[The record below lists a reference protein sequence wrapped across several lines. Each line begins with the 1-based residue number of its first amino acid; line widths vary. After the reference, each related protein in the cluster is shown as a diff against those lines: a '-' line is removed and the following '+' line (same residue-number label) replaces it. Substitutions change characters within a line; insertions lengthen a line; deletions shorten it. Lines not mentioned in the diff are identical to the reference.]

1 MQGIVKQY
9 PRVKALDEAD
19 FELKQGEIHSIL
31 GENGAGKSTLMKVL
45 YGMVKPD
52 SGKVW
57 VSGKEAKLDNPLKAI
72 ALGIGMVHQH
82 FMLAEA
88 LTVLDNIIAGAE
100 PGRRGVI
107 NYNQAREEVRQLID
121 QSNLALDENAKVED
135 LSVGEKQRVE
145 ILKVLYR
152 GADILILDE
161 PTAVLTPLETEGLF
175 DVLRRLKSEGKS
187 IIIITHKLYEAID
200 ISDNITVMRDGK
212 VTGQADPKAATP
224 LQLATLMV
232 GREIRIGQR
241 QDAKAMGETRFE
253 VRNLNLEEKGRSILS
268 NINLKVHA
276 GEILGIAGVEG
287 NGQSELVS
295 VLTGLTTP
303 TTMEATLDGKPLK
316 GDTREFLT
324 AGIGHI
330 PEDRQLFGTVE
341 SMSIGENIM
350 LGYHQQDRFK
360 TRKLYDKTKI
370 LNYAQEA
377 IDQYGIKAPNALTL
391 VGELSGGNQQK
402 MIAARVLRQ
411 LPKVLICAH
420 PTRGVDVGAIEYIH
434 DRIREYRDAG
444 NAVVLVSADLH
455 EVMSLSDTIAVLHKG
470 QIVNTADA
478 KAHTDIELGLLM
490 TGGEVEKRDNSA
502 NEASTNETSASES
515 STNDIATNAAS
526 PQPCFNASEGGIEQA

>member
-19 FELKQGEIHSIL
+19 FELQQGAIHSIL

-45 YGMVKPD
+45 YGMVRPD

-57 VSGKEAKLDNPLKAI
+57 VNGDEVRLDNPLKAI

-107 NYNQAREEVRQLID
+107 NYARAREDVRRLID
-121 QSNLALDENAKVED
+121 QSNLALDENAKVEK

-161 PTAVLTPLETEGLF
+161 PTAVLTPLEAEGLF
-175 DVLRRLKSEGKS
+175 AVLKRLKSEGKS
-187 IIIITHKLYEAID
+187 IIIITHKLYEAIH
-200 ISDNITVMRDGK
+200 ISDSITVMRDGK
-212 VTGQADPKAATP
+212 VTGQADPATATP

-241 QDAKAMGETRFE
+241 LEAKEFGKTRFE
-253 VRNLNLEEKGRSILS
+253 VRGLNLEERGRSLLE
-268 NINLKVHA
+268 NINLKVRA

-303 TTMEATLDGKPLK
+303 TKMEAFLDGVPLK
-316 GDTREFLT
+316 GDARDFLS
-324 AGIGHI
+324 AGVGHI
-330 PEDRQLFGTVE
+330 PEDRQQFGVVE

-350 LGYHQQDRFK
+350 LGYHQQDRYK
-360 TRKLYDKTKI
+360 TRKLYDKNKI
-370 LNYAQEA
+370 LDYAQDA
-377 IDQYGIKAPNALTL
+377 IEQYGIKAPNALTL

-411 LPKVLICAH
+411 SPKVLVCAH

-444 NAVVLVSADLH
+444 NAVVLISADLH
-455 EVMSLSDTIAVLHKG
+455 EVMSLSDTIAVLYKG
-470 QIVNTADA
+470 KIVNTADA

-490 TGGEVEKRDNSA
+490 TGG
-502 NEASTNETSASES
+502 
-515 STNDIATNAAS
+515 NDS
-526 PQPCFNASEGGIEQA
+526 

>member
-1 MQGIVKQY
+1 MHGIVKQY
-9 PRVKALDEAD
+9 PRVRALDEAD
-19 FELKQGEIHSIL
+19 FQLQEGTIHSIL

-52 SGKVW
+52 SGKMW
-57 VSGKEAKLDNPLKAI
+57 VKGKEVRLDNPLKAI

-82 FMLAEA
+82 FMLADA

-107 NYNQAREEVRQLID
+107 NYAKARAEVRQLIE
-121 QSNLALDENAKVED
+121 QSNLALDENAKVEN

-175 DVLRRLKSEGKS
+175 AVLRRLKSEGRS
-187 IIIITHKLYEAID
+187 IIIITHKLYEAIH
-200 ISDNITVMRDGK
+200 ISDEITVMRDGK
-212 VTGQADPKAATP
+212 VTGAPDPKTATP

-232 GREIRIGQR
+232 GREIRIGER
-241 QDAKAMGETRFE
+241 IDAETFGTTRFE
-253 VRNLNLEEKGRSILS
+253 VKGMELKDKERTILN
-268 NINLKVHA
+268 NINLKVRA

-295 VLTGLTTP
+295 ALTGLLP
-303 TTMEATLDGKPLK
+303 VKMEAFIDGIPLK
-316 GDTREFLT
+316 GDARDFLS
-324 AGIGHI
+324 AGVGHV
-330 PEDRQLFGTVE
+330 PEDRLLSGVVE

-350 LGYHQQDRFK
+350 LGYHQQSRFK
-360 TRKLYDKTKI
+360 TRKLYDRKKI
-370 LNYAQEA
+370 RDYAQEA
-377 IDQYGIKAPNALTL
+377 IDQYGIKAPNSQTL
-391 VGELSGGNQQK
+391 AGELSGGNQQK
-402 MIAARVLRQ
+402 VIVARVLRQ
-411 LPKVLICAH
+411 APKVLICAH

-444 NAVVLVSADLH
+444 NAVVLISADLH
-455 EVMSLSDTIAVLHKG
+455 EVMSLSDTIAVLYKG
-470 QIVNTADA
+470 GIVNSADA

-490 TGGEVEKRDNSA
+490 TGGEIT
-502 NEASTNETSASES
+502 STTKENH
-515 STNDIATNAAS
+515 
-526 PQPCFNASEGGIEQA
+526 Q

>member
-19 FELKQGEIHSIL
+19 FELKEGNIRSIL

-57 VSGKEAKLDNPLKAI
+57 VKGQEVRLDNPLKAI

-100 PGRRGVI
+100 PGRRGII
-107 NYNQAREEVRQLID
+107 NYGQARQEVRQLIE
-121 QSNLALDENAKVED
+121 QSNLALDENAKVES

-175 DVLRRLKSEGKS
+175 AVLRRLKSEGRS
-187 IIIITHKLYEAID
+187 IIIITHKLYEAIH
-200 ISDNITVMRDGK
+200 ISDEITVMRDGK
-212 VTGQADPKAATP
+212 VTGEADPVTATP

-232 GREIRIGQR
+232 GREIRIGER
-241 QDAKAMGETRFE
+241 LDAESFGTTRFE
-253 VRNLNLEEKGRSILS
+253 VRGLELADRGRALLS
-268 NINLKVHA
+268 DINLKVRA

-295 VLTGLTTP
+295 VLTGLTVP
-303 TTMEATLDGKPLK
+303 TKMEAFLDGLPLK
-316 GDTREFLT
+316 GDARDFLT
-324 AGIGHI
+324 AGVGHV
-330 PEDRQLFGTVE
+330 PEDRLLSGVVE
-341 SMSIGENIM
+341 SMAIGENIM
-350 LGYHQQDRFK
+350 LGYHQQSRFK
-360 TRKLYDKTKI
+360 TKGLYNRKKI

-377 IDQYGIKAPNALTL
+377 IDQYGIKAPSATTTA
-391 VGELSGGNQQK
+391 GELSGGNQQK
-402 MIAARVLRQ
+402 MIVARVLRQ
-411 LPKVLICAH
+411 APKVLICAH

-434 DRIREYRDAG
+434 DRLREYRDAG

-455 EVMSLSDTIAVLHKG
+455 EVMSLSDTIAVLYKG
-470 QIVNTADA
+470 EIVNCADA
-478 KAHTDIELGLLM
+478 KTHTDIELGLLM
-490 TGGEVEKRDNSA
+490 TGGSVTGSR
-502 NEASTNETSASES
+502 
-515 STNDIATNAAS
+515 
-526 PQPCFNASEGGIEQA
+526 